1 MYKKA
6 IFVLLILAAFS
17 MFGACRIVDASTLVT
32 GTPVHMGNAAFK
44 VSSVNL
50 KKGAK
55 LDLID
60 DVAVQHIITN
70 GSWKGSAAAPKLE
83 PGAPKILANITGG
96 SMAVGPFTTAGTFM
110 LYCTIHGGMQV
121 KVVVS

>member
-44 VSSVNL
+44 VTTVNV
-50 KKGAK
+50 KKGDK

-60 DVAVQHIITN
+60 DVAVEHIITN
-70 GSWKGSAAAPKLE
+70 GYWKGSTPVTKQE
-83 PGAPKILANITGG
+83 PGAPKVLAQVTGG
-96 SMAVGPFTTAGTFM
+96 SQAVGPFTTAGKYM

-121 KVVVS
+121 EVVVS

>member
-50 KKGAK
+50 KKGSK
-55 LDLID
+55 LDLVD
-60 DVAVQHIITN
+60 DVAVEHIITN
-70 GSWKGSAAAPKLE
+70 GYWNGSTAVHKVE
-83 PGAPKILANITGG
+83 PGAPTVLAQVTGG
-96 SMAVGPFTTAGTFM
+96 SMAVGPFTTAGTYM

-121 KVVVS
+121 KVIVS